1 MSAPEIEIVNIN
13 NFEKIQN
20 FLNDSA
26 YKEILENSE
35 NYNTRLCIERRLRMP
50 FLDPQ
55 TGVAQTHCA
64 LFVKQKQRM
73 PGFREGQIY
82 TYPSNRWRKPKR
94 QYLLNHH
101 HSYRHYQYRESNNHH
116 HHHYNASTGTGASG
130 RDHSENAGR
139 KGRSTKV
146 KNKIDNEGDCLF
158 LFQRQHEFSSLT
170 TLDLYFNFLYMLL
183 GGFVLLSFFI

>member
-1 MSAPEIEIVNIN
+1 MSTSEIEVVNLN

-35 NYNTRLCIERRLRMP
+35 TYNTRLCIERRLRMP

-64 LFVKQKQRM
+64 LFVKRRQRM
-73 PGFREGQIY
+73 PGFRDGQIY
-82 TYPSNRWRKPKR
+82 TYPSARWRKPKR

-101 HSYRHYQYRESNNHH
+101 HSYRTYQYRETSATGNSTTHH
-116 HHHYNASTGTGASG
+116 HHHHHHASGTGSIGASN
-130 RDHSENAGR
+130 RDHHSADNIGIFVHPTMPLFHR
-139 KGRSTKV
+139 K
-146 KNKIDNEGDCLF
+146 
-158 LFQRQHEFSSLT
+158 
-170 TLDLYFNFLYMLL
+170 
-183 GGFVLLSFFI
+183 

>member
-1 MSAPEIEIVNIN
+1 MSAPEIEVVNIN

-64 LFVKQKQRM
+64 LFVKQKERM

-82 TYPSNRWRKPKR
+82 TYPSARWRKPKR

-101 HSYRHYQYRESNNHH
+101 HSYRHYQYRESNQ
-116 HHHYNASTGTGASG
+116 HHHYPSVGGANTQG
-130 RDHSENAGR
+130 RDHHQNENAGR
-139 KGRSTKV
+139 FTEHDSPSYIIAFAPHKQSLNDLRSLLV
-146 KNKIDNEGDCLF
+146 MNNNP
-158 LFQRQHEFSSLT
+158 QSFSCAIT
-170 TLDLYFNFLYMLL
+170 IY
-183 GGFVLLSFFI
+183 V

>member
-1 MSAPEIEIVNIN
+1 MHYTNINNKGYLPPLFGLKQKSEQRIMSAPEIEVVNIN

-73 PGFREGQIY
+73 PGFREGQLY
-82 TYPSNRWRKPKR
+82 TYPSTRWRKPKR
-94 QYLLNHH
+94 QYLHNHH
-101 HSYRHYQYRESNNHH
+101 HSYRPYQYRESHHNHH
-116 HHHYNASTGTGASG
+116 HHYASTGSG
-130 RDHSENAGR
+130 TSRDHHQNENAGECNNYIH
-139 KGRSTKV
+139 G
-146 KNKIDNEGDCLF
+146 
-158 LFQRQHEFSSLT
+158 
-170 TLDLYFNFLYMLL
+170 
-183 GGFVLLSFFI
+183 LSGNNR

>member
-1 MSAPEIEIVNIN
+1 MSAPEIEVANIN

-35 NYNTRLCIERRLRMP
+35 TYNTRLCIERRLRMP

-55 TGVAQTHCA
+55 TGVAQTHSM

-82 TYPSNRWRKPKR
+82 TYPSARWRKPKR

-101 HSYRHYQYRESNNHH
+101 HSYRAYQYRETSHH
-116 HHHYNASTGTGASG
+116 HHHHSSGAGTGTSN
-130 RDHSENAGR
+130 RDHHQTENAGER
-139 KGRSTKV
+139 
-146 KNKIDNEGDCLF
+146 F
-158 LFQRQHEFSSLT
+158 LIMLT
-170 TLDLYFNFLYMLL
+170 IFLNFH
-183 GGFVLLSFFI
+183 

>member
-116 HHHYNASTGTGASG
+116 HHHYNASTGSGASG
-130 RDHSENAGR
+130 RDHSENAAATPCRR
-139 KGRSTKV
+139 K
-146 KNKIDNEGDCLF
+146 
-158 LFQRQHEFSSLT
+158 SLCI
-170 TLDLYFNFLYMLL
+170 F
-183 GGFVLLSFFI
+183 